1 MSTTKFSHT
10 LGQAGEQSVNNDNL
24 HVIFR
29 YIYFEHPF
37 CSVVCQEEQNFAFKL
52 NLSYL
57 AIAHDQFLH
66 ISIPIRHDQDVLDL

>member
-29 YIYFEHPF
+29 YIY
-37 CSVVCQEEQNFAFKL
+37 L
-52 NLSYL
+52 NTLSAQL
-57 AIAHDQFLH
+57 FVKENKISLSSWTFLT
-66 ISIPIRHDQDVLDL
+66 